1 MIRSQGERKLGEWW
15 PQAGEGCV
23 RGGGK
28 GSHRKG
34 GRGASARRLHRHSH
48 TSVRFTGESYLF
60 FSAKHFHFQSA
71 HVKTE
76 PSKNSLHKRNI
87 RAFARGDKTVPLTRR
102 PTRGQGEKEK
112 SKGTVC

>member
-34 GRGASARRLHRHSH
+34 GMGGIGEASAPTFAHFNAIHRGELFLFPPPN
-48 TSVRFTGESYLF
+48 TSI
-60 FSAKHFHFQSA
+60 FSLR
-71 HVKTE
+71 V
-76 PSKNSLHKRNI
+76 
-87 RAFARGDKTVPLTRR
+87 
-102 PTRGQGEKEK
+102 
-112 SKGTVC
+112 